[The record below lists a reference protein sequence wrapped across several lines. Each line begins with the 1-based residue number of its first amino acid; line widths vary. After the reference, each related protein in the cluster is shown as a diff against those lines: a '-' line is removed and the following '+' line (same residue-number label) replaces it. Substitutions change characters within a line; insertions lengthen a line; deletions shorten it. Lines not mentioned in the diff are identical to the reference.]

1 MEGKIL
7 VLDIQ
12 QVSKFVMNNLMYITA
27 GLGVL
32 VIIMYGIII
41 NLWMNLSYLKK
52 RYRKMM
58 TGVDGAN
65 LERMLIGHIDEVK
78 QVVEENQRIDAEN
91 QRISALLQRA
101 ITRVGVVRFRAF
113 DDMGSDLSYAV
124 ALLDAENNGVILS
137 SIFGREDSRSY
148 VKPIQAGQSSY
159 TLTEEEQQA
168 LHQAMG
174 QNA

>member
-7 VLDIQ
+7 ALDIQ

>member
-1 MEGKIL
+1 MQQT
-7 VLDIQ
+7 LDIQ
-12 QVSKFVMNNLMYITA
+12 ELNQFVMNNLMVITA
-27 GLGVL
+27 AIGVL

-41 NLWMNLSYLKK
+41 NLALNLSYLKK

-78 QVVEENQRIDAEN
+78 AVVEENQAIKEEN
-91 QRISALLQRA
+91 KRQDALLQTA

-113 DDMGSDLSYAV
+113 KDMGSDLSYAV
-124 ALLDAENNGVILS
+124 ALLDSHNNGVILS

-148 VKPIQAGQSSY
+148 VKPIQDGKSTY
-159 TLTEEEQQA
+159 TLTEEEEHA
-168 LHQAMG
+168 LHDAMN
-174 QNA
+174 QRP

>member
-1 MEGKIL
+1 
-7 VLDIQ
+7 
-12 QVSKFVMNNLMYITA
+12 MNNLMYITA
-27 GLGVL
+27 GLGIL
-32 VIIMYGIII
+32 VIVMYGIII

-78 QVVEENQRIDAEN
+78 KVVEENQRIDLEN
-91 QRISALLQRA
+91 QHLAALLQKA

-113 DDMGSDLSYAV
+113 EDMGSDLSYAV
-124 ALLDAENNGVILS
+124 ALLDAKNNGVILS

-148 VKPIQAGQSSY
+148 VKPIEAGKSSY
-159 TLTEEEQQA
+159 TLTEEEEQA
-168 LHQAMG
+168 LHQAM
-174 QNA
+174 AE